1 MLDRVVVQV
10 VLALLGYLERRGV
23 AVARDADPDPER
35 LGRAGDRLREWMRQ
49 QDDIRAGGKPDAR
62 GAAEPAPRLPSDR
75 RDLDAE

>member
-1 MLDRVVVQV
+1 MLDRIIVQV

-35 LGRAGDRLREWMRQ
+35 LARAGARLRDWMRKPN
-49 QDDIRAGGKPDAR
+49 DIRSGGESDAR

-75 RDLDAE
+75 RDLDAQ